1 MKEKMTGVK
10 FDTKNNVFVGLVDGR
25 KVCQSQKEEKV
36 VAKMRNLGFSFES
49 TSVEEKKEKII
60 FGINE
65 RFDFIEKF
73 VRMVARGVS
82 NSLIV
87 AGPGGLGK
95 THTVTDTLH
104 KMGKR
109 ELGIGDTEGDYIVV
123 KGFSTAKALYR
134 TLYENNGMTII
145 FDDTDAIMKD
155 PIGANILKAALD
167 SYDQRVISWNA
178 EFSEREELPNRFE
191 FVGRVIFITN
201 MSLDKVPQALIS
213 RSLKCD
219 VSMTIDEKIERIAT
233 VVMADNFMPSI
244 DIEVKQDVIAFIR
257 ENANQFTDLNIR
269 SAMNIAKIRYEM
281 ADEGWERMALYMAV
295 A

>member
-95 THTVTDTLH
+95 THTVTDTLQ

>member
-95 THTVTDTLH
+95 THTVTDTLQ

-233 VVMADNFMPSI
+233 VVMSDNFMPSI
-244 DIEVKQDVIAFIR
+244 DNKVKQDVIAFIR

>member
-36 VAKMRNLGFSFES
+36 VAKMRNLGFSIDS

-95 THTVTDTLH
+95 THTVTDTLQ